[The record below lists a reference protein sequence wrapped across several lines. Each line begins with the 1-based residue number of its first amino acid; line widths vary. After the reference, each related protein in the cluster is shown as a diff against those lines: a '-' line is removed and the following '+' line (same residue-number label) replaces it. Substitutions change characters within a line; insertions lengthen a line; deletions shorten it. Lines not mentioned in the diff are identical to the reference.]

1 MHEFGHHLTQRINL
15 RVENA
20 AVIVCSCNILT
31 DQQVLHAI
39 ASATTNRPP
48 TVKEVYAG
56 LRCRARC
63 GGCAATIRKLREE
76 ANASAAL
83 ENVAVGVAA

>member
-1 MHEFGHHLTQRINL
+1 
-15 RVENA
+15 VESA

-39 ASATTNRPP
+39 ATATTNRPP
-48 TVKEVYAG
+48 TVKEDAG

-76 ANASAAL
+76 ASASAAL
-83 ENVAVGVAA
+83 ENGAVGVAA

>member
-1 MHEFGHHLTQRINL
+1 M
-15 RVENA
+15 
-20 AVIVCSCNILT
+20 IVCSCNILT

-39 ASATTNRPP
+39 ATATTNRPP

-76 ANASAAL
+76 ASSSAAL
-83 ENVAVGVAA
+83 ESGVVGAAA

>member
-1 MHEFGHHLTQRINL
+1 
-15 RVENA
+15 VESA

-76 ANASAAL
+76 ACAAAAV
-83 ENVAVGVAA
+83 ENEVVGAAA